1 MRIFRIHENEQNQFA
16 ESPEIAMDLNFGRS
30 GSNFYLVVSC
40 RMAVLLDENTFAEPE
55 DNRLNRTAVHA
66 QKAVD
71 FLHGLNA
78 MPKPSPP
85 DAG

>member
-55 DNRLNRTAVHA
+55 DSYFQPSESDRSARTKGRGFSSRPQRNAEAVA
-66 QKAVD
+66 A
-71 FLHGLNA
+71 
-78 MPKPSPP
+78 
-85 DAG
+85 